1 MKKDLIGD
9 LKKNGGILGY
19 FKHLVKDP
27 IKTVPESKERLKE
40 VSKFALVN
48 LGIMVISLVVAR
60 VITAITNNPDNI
72 VGDILSISAGIG
84 LIGVVFS
91 LFLFF
96 VLYKI
101 SSVLKLRECTNCKE
115 QITYGENVKY
125 GVLRT
130 WIKKETSSKNGHVN
144 VRQTEMAQVE
154 ISCVCQNCGTPKHF
168 NREFRLAQYNNGNL
182 SYSYVLDDLI
192 KGFFT
197 GEHIQ

>member
-27 IKTVPESKERLKE
+27 VKTVPEVNARLKE
-40 VSKFALVN
+40 VWRFALIN
-48 LGIMVISLVVAR
+48 LSIIVASLVVSAI
-60 VITAITNNPDNI
+60 VGAITNTSNNI
-72 VGDILSISAGIG
+72 VMKILEIPVGIG
-84 LIGVVFS
+84 SIGIVFA
-91 LFLFF
+91 LFLVF
-96 VLYKI
+96 VYHKI

-130 WIKKETSSKNGHVN
+130 WIKKETSSKNGHIN